1 MGPKKIKITPLE
13 DLKDLRVRI
22 DEKLKQLKEMEKLKE
37 IAKETRTKLI
47 QGIKELEN
55 IRKAVIRSI
64 EKLTKALRKK

>member
-13 DLKDLRVRI
+13 DLKDLRDRI
-22 DEKLKQLKEMEKLKE
+22 DEKLKQLKEMKKLKE
-37 IAKETRTKLI
+37 ITAETRTRLI

-55 IRKAVIRSI
+55 TRKAVIRSI

>member
-1 MGPKKIKITPLE
+1 MNLKKIKITPLE

-37 IAKETRTKLI
+37 ITKETRTRLI

-55 IRKAVIRSI
+55 TRKVVIRSI
-64 EKLTKALRKK
+64 EKLIKALRKK